1 MLLTKRARLRRHRAD
16 GYVLG
21 PGEHVD
27 VPTGIAVFAHHDVP
41 DPPPLAWAE
50 RLHRVA
56 RWSPMPAGGHF
67 AATEQP
73 ELLAR
78 DVAAFFAEL

>member
-1 MLLTKRARLRRHRAD
+1 M
-16 GYVLG
+16 LG